1 MKTKKLVATPSD
13 MEKIDSIKSEID
25 GLNSTLR
32 RWVDFLD
39 SKKQKLSSLYCE
51 LESLSAESDANVDLP
66 LGTSVR
72 IPVSVVYECIMK
84 EVYVIHGSLE
94 NIRKAEELK
103 NGKD

>member
-1 MKTKKLVATPSD
+1 MQTKKLVATPSD

-72 IPVSVVYECIMK
+72 IPVSVVYEWIMK
-84 EVYVIHGSLE
+84 EVHVIHGSLE

-103 NGKD
+103 NGKN

>member
-1 MKTKKLVATPSD
+1 MQIKKLVATPSD

-39 SKKQKLSSLYCE
+39 SKKRKLTSLYCE
-51 LESLSAESDANVDLP
+51 LESLSAEADANVDLP
-66 LGTSVR
+66 LGTSAR
-72 IPVSVVYECIMK
+72 IPADIVHKCIMK
-84 EVYVIHGSLE
+84 EVDMIHSSLE

-103 NGKD
+103 NGKN